1 MNVAIHGGGQLTCSI
16 HVVSHRG
23 RKPLVSTDFQHS
35 GEMRAWKGIHRLAT
49 VSISHGDRKVNM
61 MTSENENQESPG
73 LMSRVTKTTEQVK
86 SGISD
91 QTTRVND
98 AYGQVRGSLMPRDYQ
113 KITQMFREWLPT
125 LAGEG
130 LAKKLRT
137 EVAATISWLTDLPEE
152 ELESFVRRLYANCY
166 SFNFYVEWLVDPET
180 NKIIDEPLRKT
191 MGEIVLLYCL
201 ATWRADQ
208 IQEGMKIFVSLQKWL
223 ENPFAGQYEEFN
235 HQLFARLVVE
245 KLTPEPPVELFLA
258 AEEERAT
265 YAVQAIQ
272 DLIAENNE
280 RFYQI
285 LRSQIDVTAAQSAAQ
300 TDTVGA
306 PSQAESDE
314 TS

>member
-1 MNVAIHGGGQLTCSI
+1 
-16 HVVSHRG
+16 
-23 RKPLVSTDFQHS
+23 
-35 GEMRAWKGIHRLAT
+35 
-49 VSISHGDRKVNM
+49 M
-61 MTSENENQESPG
+61 MTSENEDQESPG

-208 IQEGMKIFVSLQKWL
+208 IQDGMKIFVSLQKWL

-235 HQLFARLVVE
+235 HQLFARLVIE